1 MSKLLLPYAYDSKGE
16 LVHIDEAHKNEKY
29 TCPTCGTELL
39 LRISNIPEGK
49 KYHRQNHFAHKSG
62 TDNHCSESFLHKLF
76 KKKAV
81 EYIEEMIAKGEKL
94 PFRWLCDKCGEHH
107 SGNLLKEAVKVAEEH
122 TLKSCRPDI
131 ALFNKNGEVIIVIE
145 IVVTHKPEPE
155 TIKYYDDNKIACI
168 QIKVESFD
176 DCDIINYKI
185 ANPDKVNICPNPVC
199 EKCNNRKNSRKF
211 IITEAPCWK
220 CGRNMRIAMIKKG
233 EFSNF
238 YGPEEFTQKEIET
251 AKQNGVYIEK
261 QYSKTMHESYYA
273 NICNHCKAFIGEFYL
288 RNYYKKN
295 TIIEKIEYECNY
307 CKEREKEIER
317 DRIETEKELAKVL
330 DELNVEVRFEVC
342 PECGGLLRV
351 RPGQFGYFWGCEN
364 YPRCKY
370 HKGIGIDR
378 KRTP

>member
-76 KKKAV
+76 KEKAV
-81 EYIEEMIAKGEKL
+81 EYIEEMIAKGGEL
-94 PFRWLCDKCGEHH
+94 PFRWLCDKCDEHH
-107 SGNLLKEAVKVAEEH
+107 SGNLLKKAVKVAEEH
-122 TLKSCRPDI
+122 TLESCRPDI

-155 TIKYYDDNKIACI
+155 TMKYYDDNKIACI

-176 DCDIINYKI
+176 DCDIIDYKI

-211 IITEAPCWK
+211 IITEAPCMK
-220 CGRNMRIAMIKKG
+220 CGRNMRIAMIKNIEGTKKIKWA
-233 EFSNF
+233 EF
-238 YGPEEFTQKEIET
+238 YGPEKFTIEEIET

-261 QYSKTMHESYYA
+261 QYDKSIKESYNA
-273 NICNHCKAFIGEFYL
+273 NICNHCKEFIDKYSLF
-288 RNYYKKN
+288 RYYNKN
-295 TIIEKIEYECNY
+295 KIKEEIEYECNY
-307 CKEREKEIER
+307 CKKREEEIER
-317 DRIETEKELAKVL
+317 DRIETEKELSKVL
-330 DELNVEVRFEVC
+330 DKLNIVERFELC
-342 PECGGLLRV
+342 PKCGGLLRV
-351 RPGQFGYFWGCEN
+351 LYGQFGYFWRCEN
-364 YPRCKY
+364 NPRCRYMKD
-370 HKGIGIDR
+370 IG
-378 KRTP
+378 